1 VAAELGVGGA
11 WDIAR
16 LPFVRGLLEVAVLGV
31 MTALTVTSWA
41 LRPATRRG
49 WTPITPA

>member
-1 VAAELGVGGA
+1 MISHLATGYG
-11 WDIAR
+11 
-16 LPFVRGLLEVAVLGV
+16 LPEVAVLGV

-49 WTPITPA
+49 WTPVTPA